1 MREKKKIIWSL
12 VETTQTLTETTSAD
26 GTTCGTDPMQDQ
38 GEPSETNDNPLVP
51 TTSTDGTTCDTDPM
65 QGQGEPSETI
75 DNPPMITPMP
85 APTTPQA
92 LPTTCV
98 QDESTDVSKTFLHQD
113 SDTEGYSDYE
123 VNLGA
128 DNTDTVNA
136 ESQITSPIQFT
147 DEPPSTTVEMVTLIV
162 GSVKSDPQTMAEF
175 LSSSAN
181 TIPVHVSPKSETGVD
196 VPIPALLSGTTLKPA
211 TVKLHKLTN
220 I

>member
-1 MREKKKIIWSL
+1 M
-12 VETTQTLTETTSAD
+12 ETTQTLTETTSAD

-75 DNPPMITPMP
+75 DNPPMP

-113 SDTEGYSDYE
+113 SDTEG

-128 DNTDTVNA
+128 DNTNTVNA
-136 ESQITSPIQFT
+136 ESQIKSPIQFT
-147 DEPPSTTVEMVTLIV
+147 DEPPSTTVEMVTVMV

-181 TIPVHVSPKSETGVD
+181 TIPVHVSPKSETRVD
-196 VPIPALLSGTTLKPA
+196 VLIPALLSGTTLKPA
-211 TVKLHKLTN
+211 TVKLRKLTN